1 MKKNKFLESTL
12 ILLIGGFITKCL
24 GFFIRIIY
32 TRMVGSEA
40 ISLYTIVMPT
50 YSLLLTIATLSLPIA
65 ISKLVAE
72 EKISSKKILMSSAV
86 ITITLNIFVIVIM
99 LLSSK
104 FIAVNLLKEPRAY
117 YLLIAM
123 SLTFPFVSISS
134 IIKGYFYGKQKMLP
148 HTISNVIEQI
158 VRITLIYLLI
168 PYLVTKG
175 VIYAVMGLILFSIA
189 SELASIITFLF
200 FLPKKFHIRKNEI
213 RPDVGTV
220 RNILGISLPT
230 VSSRLI
236 GNIGFFLE
244 PIILTNL
251 LLYSGYTNNYILAE
265 YGAYNAYS
273 ISLLTMPAF
282 FIMAISSAL
291 VPEISRFYA
300 AKNYK
305 MVKRRYKQ
313 ALRISFFIGLIFS
326 LIILFNR
333 DFLLNILYKTTM
345 GSNYIFVMAPFFV
358 LFYLEG
364 PLVSTLQAIGKA
376 HVSMKI
382 TLYGVLIKLVVMS
395 ILSLCHIGMYS
406 LVIAEIINIIF
417 VVFANMKKIH
427 RYI

>member
-1 MKKNKFLESTL
+1 
-12 ILLIGGFITKCL
+12 
-24 GFFIRIIY
+24 
-32 TRMVGSEA
+32 
-40 ISLYTIVMPT
+40 
-50 YSLLLTIATLSLPIA
+50 
-65 ISKLVAE
+65 
-72 EKISSKKILMSSAV
+72 
-86 ITITLNIFVIVIM
+86 
-99 LLSSK
+99 
-104 FIAVNLLKEPRAY
+104 
-117 YLLIAM
+117 
-123 SLTFPFVSISS
+123 
-134 IIKGYFYGKQKMLP
+134 
-148 HTISNVIEQI
+148 
-158 VRITLIYLLI
+158 LI

-364 PLVSTLQAIGKA
+364 PLVSTLQAI
-376 HVSMKI
+376 VSILQDMI
-382 TLYGVLIKLVVMS
+382 SIKL
-395 ILSLCHIGMYS
+395 
-406 LVIAEIINIIF
+406 E
-417 VVFANMKKIH
+417 
-427 RYI
+427 RY